1 MRSSLII
8 RGEPLAQNKSLSE
21 MMECMASLTALSV
34 RLVSPISLTMQ
45 HNIREDHFAVIVE
58 TKTRSFG
65 HFGKNF
71 EEVFKKLRKEVD
83 KELKRE
89 ELFSAKKQVAGEA
102 RSKRSRRKGPEGK
115 RLKRIRKG

>member
-21 MMECMASLTALSV
+21 MMECMASLTVLSV
-34 RLVSPISLTMQ
+34 RLASPISLTMQ

-58 TKTRSFG
+58 TKARSFG

-89 ELFSAKKQVAGEA
+89 ELFATKKQAAGEA

-115 RLKRIRKG
+115 RLKRVRKG